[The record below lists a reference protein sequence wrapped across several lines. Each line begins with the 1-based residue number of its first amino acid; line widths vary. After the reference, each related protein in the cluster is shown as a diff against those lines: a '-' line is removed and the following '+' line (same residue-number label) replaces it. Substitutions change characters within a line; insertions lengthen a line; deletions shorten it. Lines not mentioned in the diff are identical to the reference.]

1 MGGSSSTSRRRSTS
15 NQSRRGRFSRGRH
28 GGDVRVPG
36 PAVHAKAARGAMC
49 RYVVLNEVTDV
60 EGLKGFAG
68 NDGEWSFASEHVP
81 DGSGSSVTLTFH
93 RTNVNDAKKK
103 KGAASG
109 GGAAKGKRP
118 TAGDRRR
125 RAPSERGARS
135 ERVVERL
142 KATQSATFKAF
153 NRTLS
158 TRSTSRSRRPPRTPG
173 AFRPRPSPTPAPP
186 PC

>member
-1 MGGSSSTSRRRSTS
+1 MVTCA
-15 NQSRRGRFSRGRH
+15 F
-28 GGDVRVPG
+28 PG

-93 RTNVNDAKKK
+93 RTNAGDAKKK

-109 GGAAKGKRP
+109 GAAKGKRP
-118 TAGDRRR
+118 TASASASAAGAKRT
-125 RAPSERGARS
+125 RG
-135 ERVVERL
+135 
-142 KATQSATFKAF
+142 KK
-153 NRTLS
+153 
-158 TRSTSRSRRPPRTPG
+158 
-173 AFRPRPSPTPAPP
+173 
-186 PC
+186 